1 MLSRGGRGASFN
13 KNPVFWGVGGC
24 EAAQTRVTS
33 ALADKASGAEGDAG
47 GGSVPSFV
55 NEFF

>member
-1 MLSRGGRGASFN
+1 MLSRGGRGLLLIRIQSFG
-13 KNPVFWGVGGC
+13 GVGGC